1 MVRRKQETSLFR
13 LTFKD
18 FATFVVFSG
27 IFWPYSCQADVSFI
41 SPCWIMVNV
50 PLEKKAF
57 PFVNSI
63 KGYVFRTMVF
73 IYTLILAVYLVC
85 L

>member
-1 MVRRKQETSLFR
+1 MLRRKQETSLFR

-18 FATFVVFSG
+18 FATFVGFIAFFALQRPGGCVFHFTVLDYGQRASG
-27 IFWPYSCQADVSFI
+27 K
-41 SPCWIMVNV
+41 
-50 PLEKKAF
+50 KKAF

-73 IYTLILAVYLVC
+73 IYALILAVY
-85 L
+85 